1 MTGSGKEVS
10 RLSNVIDNVSENDRD
25 ERKSMYKL
33 FPDKDVKCTR
43 ISIPCRDG
51 RHMPALVVAPGIPKK
66 NAPGILWIH
75 GGGYMTG
82 MKEMVHMSRAIDLVK
97 NYGATVISPGYRL
110 SFRKPYPA
118 AIEDC
123 YDALL
128 YLKNHADEL
137 EINRNQIMAGGESA
151 GGGLCVALCMMARDT
166 GAVNIAYQMPL
177 YPMLDNFDT
186 ETSADNHGKVWNT
199 RKNHIAWKLYLRK
212 DARKK
217 VSPYAAPARQTDYED
232 LPPAYSFVGD
242 GEPFYAETCTY
253 INNLKKAGIEA
264 ELDVYHSNMH
274 AFDMMKPQLEISR
287 QAALAFN
294 RHFEYA
300 MDYYFAENFL
310 K

>member
-1 MTGSGKEVS
+1 
-10 RLSNVIDNVSENDRD
+10 
-25 ERKSMYKL
+25 MYQL

-43 ISIPCRDG
+43 ISIPCRGG
-51 RHMPALVVAPGIPKK
+51 RHMPALIVTPEIKRKNVPGI
-66 NAPGILWIH
+66 
-75 GGGYMTG
+75 
-82 MKEMVHMSRAIDLVK
+82 
-97 NYGATVISPGYRL
+97 
-110 SFRKPYPA
+110 
-118 AIEDC
+118 
-123 YDALL
+123 L

-151 GGGLCVALCMMARDT
+151 GGGLCVALCMMARDI
-166 GAVNIAYQMPL
+166 GAVKIAYQMPL

-212 DARKK
+212 NAAKK
-217 VSPYAAPARQTDYED
+217 VSPYAAPARQTDYAD

-242 GEPFYAETCTY
+242 GEPFYAETCAY

-264 ELDVYHSNMH
+264 KRDVYHSNMH
-274 AFDMMKPQLEISR
+274 AFDMMKPQLVISK

-300 MDYYFAENFL
+300 MNHYFADN
-310 K
+310 

>member
-1 MTGSGKEVS
+1 
-10 RLSNVIDNVSENDRD
+10 
-25 ERKSMYKL
+25 MYQL

-43 ISIPCRDG
+43 IRIPCRRG
-51 RHMPALVVAPGIPKK
+51 RHMPALIVTPKIPRK

-110 SFRKPYPA
+110 SFIKPYPA

-128 YLKNHADEL
+128 YLKNHAEEL

-151 GGGLCVALCMMARDT
+151 GGGLCAALCMMARDT

-199 RKNHIAWKLYLRK
+199 RKNHIAWKLYLRR
-212 DARKK
+212 DAAKK
-217 VSPYAAPARQTDYED
+217 VSPYAAPARQTDYAD

-253 INNLKKAGIEA
+253 INNLKKAGVEA
-264 ELDVYHSNMH
+264 KLDVYHSNMH
-274 AFDMMKPQLEISR
+274 AFDMMKPQLAISR

-300 MDYYFAENFL
+300 MEHYFADN
-310 K
+310 